1 MFVGVFVWSVVVSF
15 YKKGLLKE
23 HGFMRFE
30 REGPI
35 PQIDTISAHF
45 KLKATI
51 SWRMLILGVVL

>member
-1 MFVGVFVWSVVVSF
+1 MEVLSF
-15 YKKGLLKE
+15 HTKGLLKE
-23 HGFMRFE
+23 HCIVRFE